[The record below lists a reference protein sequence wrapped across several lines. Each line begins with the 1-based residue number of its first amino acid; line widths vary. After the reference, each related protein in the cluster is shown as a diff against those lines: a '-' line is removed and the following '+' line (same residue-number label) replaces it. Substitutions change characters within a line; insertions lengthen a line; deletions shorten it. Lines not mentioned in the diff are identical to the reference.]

1 MGLFSKLRDKG
12 LSTIST
18 AKETISSVASKA
30 SETTKKI
37 RTSISDTYK
46 KVDTKV
52 GGVLLGGVSTTEAKT
67 SKTLRKAKETESLNT
82 ATEQLNEQKE
92 RERELEFQEDLSQAE
107 YKKLRDLTNENI
119 FEKIGMGRSE
129 EEKSYQD
136 LLSKSVY
143 FEQYPVLIE
152 KTIPDYNQFLRN
164 KDAGQQIVNTPLP
177 QDTTAEQGSVW
188 NNKLLVG
195 GLIVAGIVILPSLLK
210 K

>member
-1 MGLFSKLRDKG
+1 MGLFSKLRDKVS
-12 LSTIST
+12 STIST
-18 AKETISSVASKA
+18 AKDTISSVAEKIG
-30 SETTKKI
+30 ETSKKI
-37 RTSISDTYK
+37 RTSVSDTYK
-46 KVDTKV
+46 KIDTNV
-52 GGVLLGGVSTTEAKT
+52 GGILPGGVSTTEAKT

-119 FEKIGMGRSE
+119 FEKIGIGRSE

-188 NNKLLVG
+188 NKLLVG
-195 GLIVAGIVILPSLLK
+195 GLIVAGIVILPPLLK

>member
-1 MGLFSKLRDKG
+1 MGLFSTIRNKVS
-12 LSTIST
+12 STIST
-18 AKETISSVASKA
+18 AKEAVLSVVEKVG
-30 SETTKKI
+30 ETSKKI
-37 RTSISDTYK
+37 RSSVSDTYK

-52 GGVLLGGVSTTEAKT
+52 GGILPGGVSTTEAKT
-67 SKTLRKAKETESLNT
+67 SKTIRKAEEIQNLNT

-119 FEKIGMGRSE
+119 FEKIGIGRSE

-143 FEQYPVLIE
+143 YREYPVLVE
-152 KTIPDYNQFLRN
+152 QTIPDYNQFLRN

-188 NNKLLVG
+188 NKLLVG
-195 GLIVAGIVILPSLLK
+195 GLIVAGILILPPLLK